1 VTDISAGE
9 LWEQLHDRNGRAP
22 LIIDVR
28 EPREFKH
35 GHIIEATSIPL
46 ATLLNNSVELPS
58 GRAIVLV
65 CRSGRRSRRAAF
77 ALHKKGIKEMAIL
90 SGGMQAWEAAG
101 LLEAVDDLSN

>member
-1 VTDISAGE
+1 
-9 LWEQLHDRNGRAP
+9 